1 VKWAFFEAVVRGL
14 ADLVARWMQVGFI
27 HGVLNTDNTSIAA
40 ETIDY
45 GPCAF
50 MDAYHPDKVFS
61 SIDQFG
67 RYAFSNQPGIIKWNL
82 ARLGET
88 LLPFFASDEDKA
100 IAAAN
105 ESLNA
110 FDSLYQEAYAAG
122 IGQKM
127 GFARPRD
134 GDQAPIQDLLH
145 RMADYQA
152 DFTPR
157 SGRCARHPLTPAVM
171 RKFRRSD
178 PAAYDAWA
186 PGWRARLAQE
196 DDAPESRR
204 TRMRSVN
211 PAFIPRNHRIEA
223 AILGAEGGRYD
234 RFHELNSVL
243 ARPYEDQ
250 PQSATYAQPP
260 APHEEVLQ
268 TFCGT

>member
-1 VKWAFFEAVVRGL
+1 MAAIAEPCRPKGGKVKWAFFEAVVRGL

-82 ARLGET
+82 ARLAET
-88 LLPFFASDEDKA
+88 LLPFLASDEDKA

-105 ESLNA
+105 ECLEA
-110 FDSLYQEAYAAG
+110 FDSLYHEAYAAG
-122 IGQKM
+122 MGRKL

-134 GDQAPIQDLLH
+134 GDQALIQELLH
-145 RMADYQA
+145 RMAEHQA
-152 DFTPR
+152 DFT
-157 SGRCARHPLTPAVM
+157 AT
-171 RKFRRSD
+171 FRALCEASTDPSRDADVRALFSD
-178 PAAYDAWA
+178 PTAYDAWA

-196 DDAPESRR
+196 DDAPYAHAVGQSGFH
-204 TRMRSVN
+204 
-211 PAFIPRNHRIEA
+211 PA
-223 AILGAEGGRYD
+223 
-234 RFHELNSVL
+234 
-243 ARPYEDQ
+243 
-250 PQSATYAQPP
+250 QS
-260 APHEEVLQ
+260 PH
-268 TFCGT
+268 